1 MDQCF
6 TSVPLAKWASEN
18 NFAIVATMRL
28 DRIGLPN
35 EIKTMEGLE
44 EKSTK
49 YFYQKDDD
57 ALFVSYR

>member
-1 MDQCF
+1 
-6 TSVPLAKWASEN
+6 
-18 NFAIVATMRL
+18 MRL
-28 DRIGLPN
+28 QRIGLPN

-57 ALFVSYR
+57 ALLVSYR